1 MAFDNVVDTL
11 TLEEIVPR
19 VVDTVL
25 RSNTFATKMLSK
37 TKRFGA
43 ATMDFPIKYQVGT
56 AIQSF
61 LGFDA
66 LPTSFT
72 DTRVLLKYNPK
83 FVAANVALAGTDL
96 IANNTA
102 AKVL

>member
-11 TLEEIVPR
+11 TLEEIMPR

-43 ATMDFPIKYQVGT
+43 APWTSLLNIKWARQ
-56 AIQSF
+56 F
-61 LGFDA
+61 
-66 LPTSFT
+66 
-72 DTRVLLKYNPK
+72 NP
-83 FVAANVALAGTDL
+83 F
-96 IANNTA
+96 
-102 AKVL
+102 

>member
-1 MAFDNVVDTL
+1 MAFDNVVDTI

-43 ATMDFPIKYQVGT
+43 ATMDFPINLSRFAFSLVG
-56 AIQSF
+56 
-61 LGFDA
+61 
-66 LPTSFT
+66 
-72 DTRVLLKYNPK
+72 
-83 FVAANVALAGTDL
+83 
-96 IANNTA
+96 IA
-102 AKVL
+102 

>member
-25 RSNTFATKMLSK
+25 RANTFATKMLSK

-43 ATMDFPIKYQVGT
+43 ATMDFPKLYGELK
-56 AIQSF
+56 SF
-61 LGFDA
+61 LIYGETPQFA
-66 LPTSFT
+66 F
-72 DTRVLLKYNPK
+72 
-83 FVAANVALAGTDL
+83 
-96 IANNTA
+96 
-102 AKVL
+102 

>member
-25 RSNTFATKMLSK
+25 RANTFTTKMLSK

-43 ATMDFPIKYQVGT
+43 ATMDFPKTTYGEIK
-56 AIQSF
+56 SF
-61 LGFDA
+61 LIYGE
-66 LPTSFT
+66 
-72 DTRVLLKYNPK
+72 NP
-83 FVAANVALAGTDL
+83 NYALA
-96 IANNTA
+96 
-102 AKVL
+102 

>member
-1 MAFDNVVDTL
+1 MAFNNVVDTI

-43 ATMDFPIKYQVGT
+43 ATMDFPKLYGE
-56 AIQSF
+56 
-61 LGFDA
+61 
-66 LPTSFT
+66 
-72 DTRVLLKYNPK
+72 LKSILIYGETPNY
-83 FVAANVALAGTDL
+83 ALA
-96 IANNTA
+96 
-102 AKVL
+102 

>member
-25 RSNTFATKMLSK
+25 RANTFATKMLSK

-43 ATMDFPIKYQVGT
+43 ATMDFPKLYGEVK
-56 AIQSF
+56 S
-61 LGFDA
+61 
-66 LPTSFT
+66 
-72 DTRVLLKYNPK
+72 VLIYGENP
-83 FVAANVALAGTDL
+83 N
-96 IANNTA
+96 
-102 AKVL
+102 